1 MVRKDYEELGFK
13 KLEGFGNIHRY
24 ELETIY
30 LTINSDTG
38 LTLITNS
45 DIIGLINFKGIINNT
60 EELKHLI
67 ASIHADNKLKYELN
81 D

>member
-1 MVRKDYEELGFK
+1 MVREDYEELGFK
-13 KLEGFGNIHRY
+13 KLKGFGSIHRY

-45 DIIGLINFKGIINNT
+45 EMIGLINFKGIINNT
-60 EELKHLI
+60 EELSHLI